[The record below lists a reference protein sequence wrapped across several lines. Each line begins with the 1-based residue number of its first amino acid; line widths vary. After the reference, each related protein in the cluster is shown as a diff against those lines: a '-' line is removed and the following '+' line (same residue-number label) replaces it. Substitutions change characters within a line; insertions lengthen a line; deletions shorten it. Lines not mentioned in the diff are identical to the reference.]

1 MEERYL
7 ATLGNTSS
15 SSSSTSLSKEDSDL
29 KGALGLIGAPGIGTE
44 KVRRNGDEAMWR
56 GGGGVLE
63 IQKVESLIASSNC
76 FFFVFFV
83 FFSLNLKINLTFM
96 SKFNVFN

>member
-1 MEERYL
+1 MEESILEVLR
-7 ATLGNTSS
+7 NSRWS
-15 SSSSTSLSKEDSDL
+15 SSSSTVLASDL

-63 IQKVESLIASSNC
+63 IQKVESLIASSKG
-76 FFFVFFV
+76 FFLFFL
-83 FFSLNLKINLTFM
+83 FFGFL
-96 SKFNVFN
+96 V

>member
-1 MEERYL
+1 MACVVCGEHQERNL
-7 ATLGNTSS
+7 ETLGNTSSS

-56 GGGGVLE
+56 DGGGVLE
-63 IQKVESLIASSNC
+63 IQKVESLIASSKG
-76 FFFVFFV
+76 FFLFFL
-83 FFSLNLKINLTFM
+83 FFGFL
-96 SKFNVFN
+96 V